1 MYLYKTII
9 YKIPNE
15 VIGLSGEEIIQHG
28 EDKTDF
34 EANFKSSAVRTD
46 RIVIAETTFEIN
58 KTYQEFKSL
67 TNVLTWGDV
76 KYIEIDGY
84 YSLYL
89 LTDTPI

>member
-9 YKIPNE
+9 YKVPDE
-15 VIGLSGEEIIQHG
+15 VIGLSGAEIIQHG
-28 EDKTDF
+28 EDKIDF
-34 EANFKSSAVRTD
+34 ETNFKSSAVKTD

-58 KTYQEFKSL
+58 RTYQEFKSL
-67 TNVLTWGDV
+67 IHVLSWADV

-89 LTDTPI
+89 LNDTPI